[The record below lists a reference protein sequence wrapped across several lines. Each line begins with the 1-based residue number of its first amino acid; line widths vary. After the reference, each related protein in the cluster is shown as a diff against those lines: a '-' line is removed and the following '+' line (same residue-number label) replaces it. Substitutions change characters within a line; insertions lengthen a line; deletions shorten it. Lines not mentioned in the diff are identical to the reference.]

1 MFRTRLAGICIAALT
16 SLSSG
21 TLTHI
26 AHAQEVI
33 DLDEEQPA
41 KKGGA
46 KPGTGKK
53 VDIDLD
59 EGQTGAS
66 PAAVTAGQMTESAAA
81 AKGLFDKEK
90 WSEAAQ
96 ALHRVVSGETGDD
109 AGNKQLAEYYLAICL
124 YWL

>member
-1 MFRTRLAGICIAALT
+1 MFRTRLAGFCIAALT
-16 SLSSG
+16 ALSSG

-33 DLDEEQPA
+33 ELDEEAPA
-41 KKGGA
+41 PKKGGA
-46 KPGTGKK
+46 KPGATGGNKK

-59 EGQTGAS
+59 EGQGGSA

-81 AKGLFDKEK
+81 AKQLFDKEK

-96 ALHRVVSGETGDD
+96 ALHR
-109 AGNKQLAEYYLAICL
+109 
-124 YWL
+124 